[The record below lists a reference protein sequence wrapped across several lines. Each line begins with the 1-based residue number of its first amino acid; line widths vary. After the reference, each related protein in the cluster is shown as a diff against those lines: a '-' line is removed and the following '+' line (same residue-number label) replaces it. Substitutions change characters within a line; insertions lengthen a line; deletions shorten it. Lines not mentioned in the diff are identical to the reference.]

1 MKNKK
6 TLWFRTLGM
15 LLTFSM
21 LFSLSGA
28 FAAESPY
35 PTKVVRI
42 IVPFPP
48 GGSNDIIAR
57 LIAARLSD
65 RFGKQVIV
73 ENRPGAGT
81 VIGVE
86 LAAKSD
92 PDGYTLLLSGSAFT
106 INPALYKLP
115 YDPAKAFAPVVKLGS
130 GPALLTVHPSVPA
143 SSVKELIALAKEKPG
158 KLICAAVGVGTFQH
172 LGAELFKLMAGVD
185 FKIVHFKGGG
195 PAATDQLG
203 GHSQVMFAS
212 LMQVFSHVKSGK
224 LRGLGTGGLKRSA
237 AVPDIPTISE
247 SGLPGYE
254 SSIWWGIHA
263 PAGTPQ
269 TIVDRL
275 QKEIA
280 EIVNSPEMHKIFQ
293 DQGAEVDYLPPAEFS
308 KFVGAEIAKWGRVVK
323 EANIKVEPK

>member
-1 MKNKK
+1 MKNKRIQR
-6 TLWFRTLGM
+6 FMILGI
-15 LLTFSM
+15 LLAFSA
-21 LFSLSGA
+21 LLSFSAA
-28 FAAESPY
+28 FAAEAPY
-35 PTKVVRI
+35 PGKTVRI

-57 LIAARLSD
+57 MITAKLSE

-73 ENRPGAGT
+73 ENRAGAGT
-81 VIGVE
+81 IIGVE
-86 LAAKSD
+86 LVAKSE

-106 INPALYKLP
+106 ITPALYKLP
-115 YDPAKAFAPVVKLGS
+115 YDPAKAFAPVAKLGS
-130 GPALLTVHPSVPA
+130 GPALLTVHPGVPA
-143 SSVKELIALAKEKPG
+143 NSVKEFIALAKEKPG
-158 KLICAAVGVGTFQH
+158 KLICASVGVGTFQH

-212 LMQVFSHVKSGK
+212 LMQVLAHVKAGK

-237 AVPDIPTISE
+237 ALPDMPTIAE
-247 SGLPGYE
+247 AGLPGYE

-269 TIVDRL
+269 AIVDRL
-275 QKEIA
+275 HKELA
-280 EIVNSPEMHKIFQ
+280 EILNSPDIQKMFQ
-293 DQGAEVDYLPPAEFS
+293 DQGAEVDYLGPGEFGKFIAAET
-308 KFVGAEIAKWGRVVK
+308 AKWARVVK
-323 EANIKVEPK
+323 EANIKAE

>member
-6 TLWFRTLGM
+6 TRWVRILGM
-15 LLTFSM
+15 WFAFSI
-21 LFSLSGA
+21 LFSLTAA
-28 FAAESPY
+28 FAAEASY
-35 PTKVVRI
+35 PSKPVRI
-42 IVPFPP
+42 IVPFTP

-57 LIAARLSD
+57 MIAVKLSE

-106 INPALYKLP
+106 ITPALYKLP
-115 YDPAKAFAPVVKLGS
+115 YDPAKAFAPVAKLGS
-130 GPALLTVHPSVPA
+130 GPALLTVHPNVPA
-143 SSVKELIALAKEKPG
+143 NSIRELIALVKEKPG
-158 KLICAAVGVGTFQH
+158 KLICASVGVGTFQH

-203 GHSQVMFAS
+203 GHSQIMFAS
-212 LMQVFSHVKSGK
+212 LMQVLAHVKAGK
-224 LRGLGTGGLKRSA
+224 LKGLGTGGLKRSPA
-237 AVPDIPTISE
+237 LPDMPTIAE
-247 SGLPGYE
+247 AGLPGYE

-269 TIVDRL
+269 AIVDRL
-275 QKEIA
+275 QKDLSEIL
-280 EIVNSPEMHKIFQ
+280 NSPEIQKMFQ
-293 DQGAEVDYLPPAEFS
+293 DQGAELDYLGPAEFG
-308 KFVGAEIAKWGRVVK
+308 KFIAAETAKWARVVK
-323 EANIKVEPK
+323 EANIKAE

>member
-1 MKNKK
+1 MKTQK
-6 TLWFRTLGM
+6 TRLFRILGM

-21 LFSLSGA
+21 LVSLTGA
-28 FAAESPY
+28 FAAESSY

-42 IVPFPP
+42 VVPFPP

-57 LIAARLSD
+57 LIASRLSD
-65 RFGKQVIV
+65 RFGKQFIV

-86 LAAKSD
+86 VVAKSD

-115 YDPAKAFAPVVKLGS
+115 YDPAKAFAPVLKLGS
-130 GPALLTVHPSVPA
+130 APALLTVHPGVPA
-143 SSVKELIALAKEKPG
+143 NSVKELIALAKEKPG
-158 KLICAAVGVGTFQH
+158 KLVCAAVGVGTFQH

-203 GHSQVMFAS
+203 GHSQIMFAS
-212 LMQVFSHVKSGK
+212 LTQVLAHVKSGK

-237 AVPDIPTISE
+237 SVPDIPTISE
-247 SGLPGYE
+247 AGLSGYE

-269 TIVDRL
+269 AILDRL

-293 DQGAEVDYLPPAEFS
+293 EQGADVDYLSPSEFN
-308 KFVGAEIAKWGRVVK
+308 KFIAGEITKWKRVVK
-323 EANIKVEPK
+323 EANIKVEAK

>member
-1 MKNKK
+1 MKNKR
-6 TLWFRTLGM
+6 LQRVILLGM
-15 LLTFSM
+15 LLGFSM
-21 LFSLSGA
+21 PCLLPEA
-28 FAAESPY
+28 LAAESSY
-35 PTKVVRI
+35 PTKTVRI
-42 IVPFPP
+42 VVPFPP

-57 LIAARLSD
+57 MIAARLSD

-86 LAAKSD
+86 LVAKSE

-106 INPALYKLP
+106 INPSLYKLP
-115 YDPAKAFAPVVKLGS
+115 YDPAKAFVPIAKLGS
-130 GPALLTVHPSVPA
+130 GPALLTVHPGVPA
-143 SSVKELIALAKEKPG
+143 HSVKELIALLKEKPG

-203 GHSQVMFAS
+203 GHSQIMFAS
-212 LMQVFSHVKSGK
+212 QMQVLPHVKAGK
-224 LRGLGTGGLKRSA
+224 LRGLGTGGWKRSA
-237 AVPDIPTISE
+237 TLPDMPTISE
-247 SGLPGYE
+247 AGLPGYE

-269 TIVDRL
+269 AIVNRL

-280 EIVNSPEMHKIFQ
+280 EIVNSAEMRKIFL
-293 DQGAEVDYLPPAEFS
+293 DQGAEVDYLAPAEFD
-308 KFVGAEIAKWGRVVK
+308 KFVAAEIAKWGRVIK
-323 EANIKVEPK
+323 EANIKVEKK

>member
-6 TLWFRTLGM
+6 TQWFRILGM
-15 LLTFSM
+15 LLAFSM
-21 LFSLSGA
+21 LFSLSGT

-35 PTKVVRI
+35 PTKIVRI

-48 GGSNDIIAR
+48 GGSNDIVAR

-115 YDPAKAFAPVVKLGS
+115 YDPVKGFVPVVKLGS

-143 SSVKELIALAKEKPG
+143 NSVKELIALAKEKPG

-195 PAATDQLG
+195 PATTDQLG

-212 LMQVFSHVKSGK
+212 LTQVLPQVKSGK
-224 LRGLGTGGLKRSA
+224 LRGLGTGGLRRSA

-247 SGLPGYE
+247 AGLPGYE

-269 TIVDRL
+269 AILDRL

-280 EIVNSPEMHKIFQ
+280 EIVKSPEMHKIFH
-293 DQGAEVDYLPPAEFS
+293 DQGAEVDYLPPVEFN

-323 EANIKVEPK
+323 EANIQVEKK

>member
-6 TLWFRTLGM
+6 LRWFIISGM
-15 LLTFSM
+15 LAFWM
-21 LFSLSGA
+21 LFALSGS
-28 FAAESPY
+28 FAAESSY
-35 PTKVVRI
+35 PTKPVRI

-57 LIAARLSD
+57 LIAARLTE

-86 LAAKSD
+86 LVAKSD

-115 YDPAKAFAPVVKLGS
+115 YDPAKAFAPIAKLGA

-143 SSVKELIALAKEKPG
+143 NSVRELITLLKKNPG
-158 KLICAAVGVGTFQH
+158 KMICASVGIGTFNH

-185 FKIVHFKGGG
+185 FKIVQFKGGS
-195 PAATDQLG
+195 PATTDQLG
-203 GHSQVMFAS
+203 GHSQLMFGS
-212 LMQVFSHVKSGK
+212 LMQVLAHVKSGK

-237 AVPDIPTISE
+237 ALPDVPTISE
-247 SGLPGYE
+247 AGVPGYE
-254 SSIWWGIHA
+254 SSIWWGVHA
-263 PAGTPQ
+263 PAGTPPA
-269 TIVDRL
+269 ILDRL
-275 QKEIA
+275 QKELS
-280 EIVNSPEMHKIFQ
+280 EIVNAPEMHKIFQ
-293 DQGAEVDYLPPAEFS
+293 DQGAEVDYLAPVEFN
-308 KFVGAEIAKWGRVVK
+308 KFVAAEITKWGRVVK
-323 EANIKVEPK
+323 EANIKVEQK

>member
-1 MKNKK
+1 
-6 TLWFRTLGM
+6 M
-15 LLTFSM
+15 LLAFS
-21 LFSLSGA
+21 LVFSLSAA
-28 FAAESPY
+28 FAAESSY
-35 PTKVVRI
+35 PSKTVRI
-42 IVPFPP
+42 IVPFTP

-57 LIAARLSD
+57 MIAVKLSD

-86 LAAKSD
+86 TVAKSD

-115 YDPAKAFAPVVKLGS
+115 YDPAHGFAPVAKLGS
-130 GPALLTVHPSVPA
+130 GPALLTVHPTVPA
-143 SSVKELIALAKEKPG
+143 NSVKELIALAKEKPG
-158 KLICAAVGVGTFQH
+158 KLICASVGVGTFQH

-195 PAATDQLG
+195 PAATDQIG
-203 GHSQVMFAS
+203 GHSQIMFAS
-212 LMQVFSHVKSGK
+212 LMQVLAHVKAGK
-224 LRGLGTGGLKRSA
+224 LRGLGSGGLKRSA
-237 AVPDIPTISE
+237 ALPDMPTISE
-247 SGLPGYE
+247 AALAGYE

-269 TIVDRL
+269 AIIERL
-275 QKEIA
+275 RKELA
-280 EIVNSPEMHKIFQ
+280 EILNAPDMQKIFQ
-293 DQGAEVDYLPPAEFS
+293 DQGAEVDYLAPAEFG

-323 EANIKVEPK
+323 EANIKAEK